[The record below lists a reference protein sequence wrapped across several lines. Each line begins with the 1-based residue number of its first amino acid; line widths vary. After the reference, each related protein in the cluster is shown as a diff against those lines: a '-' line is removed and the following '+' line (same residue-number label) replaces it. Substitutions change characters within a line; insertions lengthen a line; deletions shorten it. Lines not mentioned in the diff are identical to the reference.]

1 VWITELFIRRPT
13 LVTVFLALVLLAG
26 TIAASVLVKQQ
37 FPNYDVPTIQ
47 ISLTYPGGSTTEI
60 RDAIVRP
67 IEDQI
72 AGAPDLQAIESAI
85 QPGQATIVARF
96 TLSSDENSDLVQIQG
111 RVQNAQHQLPSDL
124 QPPSI
129 TIYDP
134 SQAVVVSLTVKS
146 ASLPAGELSSLVTNK
161 VVPAIEQVP
170 GISFVE
176 VNGAVTPSLQVF
188 VNPRELS
195 SSGFT
200 LTDVVNAV
208 AQNNVRAPGGIAYE
222 PNRETSIDIRGDVTT
237 PASVASLLLGT
248 PPAADTATSPF
259 GTTSRLMRIGDVAR
273 VVDGYEPQ
281 RVYGYDHGTPAITLD
296 VQKANNTSEVV
307 ASQAVLRELP
317 KLQRQFPDVQFTV
330 QNVQATY
337 TQQEL
342 LGVVRTL
349 AEAVVI
355 TGIVML
361 FFLRSWR
368 SAIIVMVAIPSSLLV
383 TLAAMRILNFTLD
396 TVSLLAMTL
405 IIGILVDDSIVV
417 LENIERHAAEGEV
430 PPVAAYRGRAEIG
443 MAALVITLVDV
454 VVFLPI
460 SFLPGAVGLFL
471 REFGLVVSIAT
482 LTSLFVSFTVT
493 PALAA
498 HWSLVRRWTP
508 WQIIEDFTDRFS
520 RTRSWYV
527 ERALPWAF
535 ANRNLVVWISAGS
548 LALSLLVIPLG
559 LVGFEYIPGVDR
571 GELFLTLTYPTGT
584 PLDTTRRA
592 VLAVER
598 MVDRSPDVA
607 AESALAGAYVGNLP
621 GYVNNGAIGQLH
633 IFLKPHRAHTTAQLA
648 ATFSQDAEKLVPG
661 AQVVG
666 IPATST
672 TGGIV
677 QPIDEV
683 VSLPAGD
690 PSAAGAMVYRA
701 LASTPGAIDP
711 TTSDNPKSPQV
722 EVEFDRDRA
731 RALGVQVG
739 TAADAVR
746 AAFGGT
752 LATQF
757 PTENGLKDVQVIYP
771 QSDQVSMAGIASIP
785 IRSSS
790 GSIVNVGDVTHIE
803 REPAPP
809 LITRINRQTVV
820 YVGAN
825 VAPGAE
831 LSNVQRAFARK
842 LAGLHLPP
850 NAIVA
855 PVTGGNEEF
864 VRDTVVGMSIALALS
879 VLLVYLLMVALYN
892 GYRTPFVVMF
902 SVPVAVVGALGAL
915 AITHE
920 TLNLFSFIGSVLL
933 VGLVSKNGILLVD
946 FANRL
951 RLTQQSTRAAMREA
965 AFERFR
971 PIVMTTVAMI
981 AGMLPLAL
989 AIDPGAEAERS
1000 LGTVVV
1006 GGLLSSLLLT
1016 LVLVPIV
1023 YLRLAPSIEEIRQ
1036 SEPSEAPA

>member
-1 VWITELFIRRPT
+1 VWLTDLFIKRPT

-26 TIAASVLVKQQ
+26 TISASLLVKQQ

-72 AGAPDLQAIESAI
+72 AGAPDLDAIETAI

-96 TLSSDENSDLVQIQG
+96 SLASDQNSDLVQIQG
-111 RVQNAQHQLPSDL
+111 RVQNATRQLPSDL
-124 QPPSI
+124 ETPSI

-134 SQAVVVSLTVKS
+134 SQAVVVSLTAKS
-146 ASLPAGELSSLVTNK
+146 ATLGAGELSALVTNK

-176 VNGAVTPSLQVF
+176 VNGDVTPSIQVE
-188 VNPRELS
+188 VSPRAMS
-195 SSGFT
+195 ASGFT
-200 LTDVVNAV
+200 LTDVVNAIST
-208 AQNNVRAPGGIAYE
+208 NNVRAPGGIAYE

-237 PASVASLLLGT
+237 PASVAELLLGST
-248 PPAADTATSPF
+248 GSSSSSTSAF
-259 GTTSRLMRIGDVAR
+259 GTTSRLLRVGDVAK
-273 VVDGYEPQ
+273 VVDGFEPQ
-281 RVYGYDHGTPAITLD
+281 RSFGYDHGTPAITLD
-296 VQKANNTSEVV
+296 VQKAANTSEVA
-307 ASQAVLRELP
+307 ASQAVLAELP

-330 QNVQATY
+330 LNVQATY
-337 TQQEL
+337 TQEQL
-342 LGVVRTL
+342 SGVIRTL
-349 AEAVVI
+349 AEAIAI

-368 SAIIVMVAIPSSLLV
+368 SAIVVMVAIPASLLV
-383 TLAAMRILNFTLD
+383 TLGAMKLLNFTLD

-417 LENIERHAAEGEV
+417 LENIERHAGEGEL
-430 PPVAAYRGRAEIG
+430 PQVAALKGRTEIG

-471 REFGLVVSIAT
+471 REFGLVVSVAT

-498 HWSLVRRWTP
+498 HWSLMSRWKP
-508 WQIIEDFTDRFS
+508 WKIVDDFTAWFERS
-520 RTRSWYV
+520 RTWYV
-527 ERALPWAF
+527 DRALMWGL
-535 ANRNLVVWISAGS
+535 ANKRTVIIVSAASLV
-548 LALSLLVIPLG
+548 LSLLVIPIG

-571 GELFLTLTYPTGT
+571 GELFLTITYPTGT
-584 PLDTTRRA
+584 PLETTRQG
-592 VLAVER
+592 VLAVEQ
-598 MVDRSPDVA
+598 MVDGSPDVS
-607 AESALAGAYVGNLP
+607 AETALAGSYEGNLP
-621 GYVNNGAIGQLH
+621 GYISNGAIGQLH
-633 IFLKPHRAHTTAQLA
+633 IFLKPGRSRSTAQWA
-648 ATFSQDAEKLVPG
+648 AQFQTQAAKIVSG

-666 IPATST
+666 IPATGT
-672 TGGIV
+672 MGGIQ

-683 VSLPAGD
+683 VSQPAGD
-690 PSAAGAMVYRA
+690 PTAAAAQVYRA
-701 LASTPGAIDP
+701 LAATSGAIDA
-711 TTSDNPKSPQV
+711 TTTDNPLSPQV
-722 EVEFDRDRA
+722 EVQFDRERA
-731 RALGVQVG
+731 RALGVDVG
-739 TAADAVR
+739 TAASAIR

-752 LATQF
+752 QATQF
-757 PTENGLKDVQVIYP
+757 PTEVGLKDVQVIYP
-771 QSDQVSMAGIASIP
+771 QSDQVNLAAVAAIP
-785 IRSSS
+785 IKSSS
-790 GSIVNVGDVTHIE
+790 GSIVNVGDVTKIAQV
-803 REPAPP
+803 PAQP
-809 LITRINRQTVV
+809 LITRINRQDVV
-820 YVGAN
+820 YVGSNLA
-825 VAPGAE
+825 AGQA
-831 LSNVQRAFARK
+831 LSNVQRAFEK
-842 LAGLHLPP
+842 NLAGLHLP
-850 NAIVA
+850 AGTLVV
-855 PVTGGNEEF
+855 PVTGGNQEF
-864 VRDTVVGMSIALALS
+864 VKDTVIGMSISLALS

-915 AITHE
+915 TITHQ

-933 VGLVSKNGILLVD
+933 IGLVSKNGILLVD

-951 RLTQQSTRAAMREA
+951 RLHKAGTRTAMIEA

-1000 LGTVVV
+1000 LGTVVI
-1006 GGLLSSLLLT
+1006 GGLLSSLALT
-1016 LVLVPIV
+1016 LLLVPVV
-1023 YLRLAPSIEEIRQ
+1023 YLRLAPSVKEIQ
-1036 SEPSEAPA
+1036 EGDA

>member
-1 VWITELFIRRPT
+1 MWITELFIRRPT

-26 TIAASVLVKQQ
+26 TLAASSLVKQQ
-37 FPNYDVPTIQ
+37 FPNYDVPTIE

-72 AGAPDLQAIESAI
+72 AGAPDLQAIETAI

-96 TLSSDENSDLVQIQG
+96 SLASDQNSDLVQIQG

-124 QPPSI
+124 QTPQI

-134 SQAVVVSLTVKS
+134 SQAVVVSLTAKS
-146 ASLPAGELSSLVTNK
+146 ATLPAGELSSLVTNK

-176 VNGAVTPSLQVF
+176 VNGNVTPSLQVF
-188 VNPRELS
+188 VDPRRMS
-195 SSGFT
+195 ASGLT
-200 LTDVVNAV
+200 LTDVVNAIS
-208 AQNNVRAPGGIAYE
+208 QNNVRAPGGIAYE
-222 PNRETSIDIRGDVTT
+222 PNRETSIDIRGDIQT
-237 PASVASLLLGT
+237 PATVSDLLLGSASS
-248 PPAADTATSPF
+248 AAGANTSAF
-259 GTTSRLMRIGDVAR
+259 GTSSRLLRIGDVAR
-273 VVDGYEPQ
+273 VLDAYEPQ

-296 VQKANNTSEVV
+296 IQKAANTSEVV
-307 ASQAVLRELP
+307 ASQAVLAELP
-317 KLQRQFPDVQFTV
+317 KLTRQFPDIAFTV

-337 TQQEL
+337 TQQQL
-342 LGVVRTL
+342 AGVLRTL
-349 AEAVVI
+349 AEAIAI

-368 SAIIVMVAIPSSLLV
+368 SAIVVMIAIPASLLV
-383 TLAAMRILNFTLD
+383 TLGAMRLLNFTLD

-417 LENIERHAAEGEV
+417 LENIERHAAGGEV
-430 PPVAAYRGRAEIG
+430 PPIAAYRGRAEIG
-443 MAALVITLVDV
+443 TAALVITLVDV

-498 HWSLVRRWTP
+498 HWSLVKRWTP
-508 WQIIEDFTDRFS
+508 WEAIERFTDGFGRV
-520 RTRSWYV
+520 RSWYV
-527 ERALPWAF
+527 ERALQWAF
-535 ANRNLVVWISAGS
+535 ANRRAVVLISAGS
-548 LALSLLVIPLG
+548 LAVSLLVIPLG

-571 GELFLTLTYPTGT
+571 GELFLTITYPTGT
-584 PLDTTRRA
+584 PLETTRQG

-598 MVDRSPDVA
+598 MVDASHDVA
-607 AESALAGAYVGNLP
+607 SETALAGAYQGNLP

-633 IFLKPHRAHTTAQLA
+633 VFLTPHRSQSTAQLA
-648 ATFSQDAEKLVPG
+648 ASFAQQAQKLLPG
-661 AQVVG
+661 AHVVG

-672 TGGIV
+672 MGGIV

-690 PSAAGAMVYRA
+690 PSEAAAQVYGAM
-701 LASTPGAIDP
+701 ASTPGAINP

-722 EVEFDRDRA
+722 EVEFDRGRA
-731 RALGVQVG
+731 RALGVEVG
-739 TAADAVR
+739 TAASAVR

-757 PTENGLKDVQVIYP
+757 TTENGIKDVQVIYP
-771 QSDQVSMAGIASIP
+771 QSDQNSLAGIASIP

-790 GSIVNVGDVTHIE
+790 GSIVSVGDVTTIQ
-803 REPAPP
+803 RAPAPP
-809 LITRINRQTVV
+809 LITRINRQSVV

-831 LSNVQRAFARK
+831 LSNVQRAFAKR
-842 LAGLHLPP
+842 LAALSLPP
-850 NAIVA
+850 GTIVA

-864 VRDTVVGMSIALALS
+864 VRDTVIGMSISLALS

-915 AITHE
+915 AITHQ

-933 VGLVSKNGILLVD
+933 IGLVSKNGILLVD

-951 RLTQQSTRAAMREA
+951 RLTQHSTRAAMQEA
-965 AFERFR
+965 ALERFR

-1006 GGLLSSLLLT
+1006 GGLISSLLLT
-1016 LVLVPIV
+1016 LVLVPVV
-1023 YLRLAPSIEEIRQ
+1023 YLRLAPSVEEIR
-1036 SEPSEAPA
+1036 EGDA